1 MVDTTVELG
10 QLVLQ
15 ITQSNID
22 VDPEK
27 IDISPVEYTVAM
39 WVFGLN
45 SKFSILII

>member
-1 MVDTTVELG
+1 VDTTVELG

-27 IDISPVEYTVAM
+27 ILFPHCSTLQLFGCSVEI
-39 WVFGLN
+39 LN
-45 SKFSILII
+45 FSY